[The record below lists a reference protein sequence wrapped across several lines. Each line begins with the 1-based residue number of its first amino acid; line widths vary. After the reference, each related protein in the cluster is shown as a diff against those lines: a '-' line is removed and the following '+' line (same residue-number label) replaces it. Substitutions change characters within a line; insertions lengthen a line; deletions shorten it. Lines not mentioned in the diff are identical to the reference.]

1 MYNIADQ
8 STSAA
13 MHKSNEVISK
23 SLDNAMDKA
32 NPPAQNGAAG
42 ISIRNGPVDE
52 MEIDNH
58 QVNGNTG
65 KRKARSSMANGKTYK
80 EQSDEEED
88 EDDVPLVRLKVAFS
102 KVRHD

>member
-1 MYNIADQ
+1 
-8 STSAA
+8 

-42 ISIRNGPVDE
+42 ISIRNGPVHE
-52 MEIDNH
+52 MEIDSH

-65 KRKARSSMANGKTYK
+65 KRKARSSMVNGKSYK
-80 EQSDEEED
+80 EQSDEEEED
-88 EDDVPLVRLKVAFS
+88 EDVPLVRLKAAISGVS
-102 KVRHD
+102 HD